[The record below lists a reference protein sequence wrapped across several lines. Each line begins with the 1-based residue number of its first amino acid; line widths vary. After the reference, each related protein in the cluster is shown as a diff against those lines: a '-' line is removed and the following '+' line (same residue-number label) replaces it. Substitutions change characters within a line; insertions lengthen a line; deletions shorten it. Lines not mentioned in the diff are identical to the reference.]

1 MGLFARRPA
10 LGAAVPLAAE
20 TAVPTRPLLSLAAVI
35 GSGVEARDFAPFLR
49 WLLVNSLAVVA
60 VFTLWQ
66 FGLVQAMLATD
77 RTHISL
83 LILILLVITVGHCLV
98 QTLFVSRELVTTREA
113 EAIIADGAAGFVVAR
128 GRVATGDGR
137 VLEPSLLARHIA
149 NLVAKSRAQGGRSV
163 DQTLLLRSLADQLRA
178 REKLGWF
185 VAEALLRLALLGTA
199 IGFILMLIPIAQLS
213 SFQVEALRNAL
224 AGMSGGMAIA
234 LNVTVTGIASALLL
248 KVEYYF
254 LDRAIAELFAKIT
267 EITEVYVVSTLE
279 RGSDG

>member
-1 MGLFARRPA
+1 MGLFARRQA
-10 LGAAVPLAAE
+10 LGATVPLAAE
-20 TAVPTRPLLSLAAVI
+20 TASATRPLRSLAAVI
-35 GSGVEARDFAPFLR
+35 GSRGETRDFVPFLR

-60 VFTLWQ
+60 FLALWR
-66 FGLVQAMLATD
+66 FGLVQTMLATE
-77 RTHISL
+77 RTYISL
-83 LILILLVITVGHCLV
+83 LILTLLVITVGHCLV
-98 QTLFVSRELVTTREA
+98 QTIFVSRELVAARKA
-113 EAIIADGAAGFVVAR
+113 EAIIAEGAAGFAVAR

-137 VLEPSLLARHIA
+137 MLEPSLLSRHIA
-149 NLVAKSRAQGGRSV
+149 NLVAKSRAQGGRTV

-213 SFQVEALRNAL
+213 SFEVETLRKAL

-254 LDRAIAELFAKIT
+254 LNQAIAELFAKIT

-279 RGSDG
+279 RGTDG

>member
-10 LGAAVPLAAE
+10 LAAAVSLAEEAS
-20 TAVPTRPLLSLAAVI
+20 APTRPLRLLAAVI
-35 GSGVEARDFAPFLR
+35 GSGEEARDFAPFLR

-60 VFTLWQ
+60 FLTLWQ
-66 FGLVQAMLATD
+66 FGLLQAMLATD

-128 GRVATGDGR
+128 GRVATADGR

-149 NLVAKSRAQGGRSV
+149 NLVAKSRAQGGGSV
-163 DQTLLLRSLADQLRA
+163 DQTLLLRSLVDQLRA

-213 SFQVEALRNAL
+213 SFQVETLRNAL

-279 RGSDG
+279 RGADG